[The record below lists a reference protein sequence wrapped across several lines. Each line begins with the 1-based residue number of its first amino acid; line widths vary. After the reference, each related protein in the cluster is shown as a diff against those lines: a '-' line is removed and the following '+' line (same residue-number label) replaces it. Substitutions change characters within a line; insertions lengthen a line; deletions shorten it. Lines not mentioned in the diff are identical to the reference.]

1 MQGSPRFDPG
11 SLRCANDR
19 CTAGLGAGTASVNH
33 DSAHA
38 VPDQNDV
45 VEVLERTKVIG
56 LPPPTMPPHSNRLD
70 GAYVA

>member
-1 MQGSPRFDPG
+1 
-11 SLRCANDR
+11 
-19 CTAGLGAGTASVNH
+19 VNH